1 MKSLAC
7 THACPSPPLSRHSG
21 LTDLALE
28 RAELVPRCRDLRLHR
43 LNFEWAWKPSVR
55 LFFVSCRSFLE
66 GTRKLGT
73 VEMFGKKPICTAYPA
88 DMRSRL
94 ECRISKCRISIQSTS
109 VPRSNNFEMPNLDSI
124 NFCTTVKP

>member
-43 LNFEWAWKPSVR
+43 LNFEWAWKPSV
-55 LFFVSCRSFLE
+55 LYGYFSFRVGHFWKARGSL
-66 GTRKLGT
+66 
-73 VEMFGKKPICTAYPA
+73 VEMFGKKPICTAYP
-88 DMRSRL
+88 RRH
-94 ECRISKCRISIQSTS
+94 EISIGM
-109 VPRSNNFEMPNLDSI
+109 PNFEMPNLDSV